1 MLKLLLYLSLLLL
14 IQDELEVEEYWL
26 DDKQSLSD
34 KDSRSILSLS
44 YQGSNDCVALCDD
57 KVKDIRTTGM
67 LALGIYWTVMA
78 HLIIRKW
85 LSGFLPS
92 LLKPLQDLQGFP
104 NSSPTGGRYVYCG
117 IESHLSIKFITFV
130 KLLTKF
136 SADFNCK
143 LHCPPQGKK
152 FSRRNKR
159 LILWTLCKTNG
170 LEYGSTRT
178 IMMDHLVQKQVHG
191 IGWLNVQ

>member
-67 LALGIYWTVMA
+67 LALGIY
-78 HLIIRKW
+78 
-85 LSGFLPS
+85 
-92 LLKPLQDLQGFP
+92 
-104 NSSPTGGRYVYCG
+104 
-117 IESHLSIKFITFV
+117 
-130 KLLTKF
+130 
-136 SADFNCK
+136 
-143 LHCPPQGKK
+143 
-152 FSRRNKR
+152 
-159 LILWTLCKTNG
+159 
-170 LEYGSTRT
+170 
-178 IMMDHLVQKQVHG
+178 
-191 IGWLNVQ
+191 